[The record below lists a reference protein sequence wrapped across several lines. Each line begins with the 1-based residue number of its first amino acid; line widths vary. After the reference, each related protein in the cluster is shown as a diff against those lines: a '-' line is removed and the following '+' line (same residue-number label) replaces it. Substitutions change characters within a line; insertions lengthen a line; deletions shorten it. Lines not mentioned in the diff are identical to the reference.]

1 MLNILHLIFLVL
13 NLVPISFIL
22 NVLHGFFSLIYYGSV
37 MVFGVIVAP
46 RLSKL
51 SNETVNDLMHT
62 LCPTLVSFIEATG
75 MITIVFGA
83 GEFIHYLIGYDRE
96 GGISE
101 VYHVLFSTGWGICI
115 FSGAILG
122 FIGFSMG
129 LLIGHYFERL
139 FKLFKSI
146 DPESIDEI
154 TILQNKLK
162 YYSTFGAIFLTMAV
176 ILMILGVS
184 FLPLPA

>member
-1 MLNILHLIFLVL
+1 MS

-22 NVLHGFFSLIYYGSV
+22 NVMHGFFSLIYYGSV
-37 MVFGVIVAP
+37 MIFGVIVAP

-51 SNETVNDLMHT
+51 SNETVNDLMYN
-62 LCPTLVSFIEATG
+62 LFPTLVSFIEATG

-83 GEFIHYLIGYDRE
+83 GEFIHYLIGYYRS

-122 FIGFSMG
+122 IIGFSIG
-129 LLIGHYFERL
+129 LLIGHYFEKL
-139 FKLFKSI
+139 FKLFRSI

-154 TILQNKLK
+154 KLVQGKLK
-162 YYSTFGAIFLTMAV
+162 YYSTFGALLLTITV

-184 FLPLPA
+184 FLPLPQ